1 MVLVL
6 SCRNREQAWLPWL
19 SLGLPTQQPAQ
30 LGEAPTYPARICPVG
45 RFAWWWGQDKVGQR
59 SRTPC
64 CALCLFAETQGQGSS
79 SQWPL
84 GSWVCFRE
92 GIMSENSLNAV
103 LMVPFSGLS
112 SFTVELLTPW
122 KMKEMMFL
130 TSVNRWEV
138 AYSGRCRTSLAAPLR
153 WALSL
158 EPCLFVMSVRK
169 SFEKEPYRHP
179 LIRFLQGDLFS
190 SPLMA

>member
-6 SCRNREQAWLPWL
+6 SCRNREQAWLPTL
-19 SLGLPTQQPAQ
+19 SLVLPTQQPAQ
-30 LGEAPTYPARICPVG
+30 LGEAPTLPGSALWADLTDTEVRTRWGGEAGQHCPVV
-45 RFAWWWGQDKVGQR
+45 FSAI
-59 SRTPC
+59 S
-64 CALCLFAETQGQGSS
+64 ETQSQGSS
-79 SQWPL
+79 SRWPFE
-84 GSWVCFRE
+84 SWVCFWE
-92 GIMSENSLNAV
+92 GIMSANSLNAV
-103 LMVPFSGLS
+103 LTVPFSGLS

-122 KMKEMMFL
+122 KMQEVMFL

-138 AYSGRCRTSLAAPLR
+138 ACSGRLGTSLAVPLR

-158 EPCLFVMSVRK
+158 ELCLFVMSVRK

>member
-6 SCRNREQAWLPWL
+6 SCRNREQAWLPRL
-19 SLGLPTQQPAQ
+19 SLVLPTQQPAQ
-30 LGEAPTYPARICPVG
+30 LGEAPTLPGSALG
-45 RFAWWWGQDKVGQR
+45 RFDWHWGQNKVGWR
-59 SRTPC
+59 SRTAVPC
-64 CALCLFAETQGQGSS
+64 GALCHFRDTKAGFL
-79 SQWPL
+79 QWPF

-103 LMVPFSGLS
+103 LTVPFSGVS

-122 KMKEMMFL
+122 KMQEVMFL

-138 AYSGRCRTSLAAPLR
+138 ACSGRLGTSLAVPLR

-158 EPCLFVMSVRK
+158 ELCLFVMSVRK
-169 SFEKEPYRHP
+169 SFEKEQYRHP

>member
-1 MVLVL
+1 M
-6 SCRNREQAWLPWL
+6 PWL
-19 SLGLPTQQPAQ
+19 GLGLPAQQPAQ
-30 LGEAPTYPARICPVG
+30 LVRHLPCQDLLC
-45 RFAWWWGQDKVGQR
+45 GQIWVML
-59 SRTPC
+59 SS
-64 CALCLFAETQGQGSS
+64 GQGGAKKQDSTALWCS
-79 SQWPL
+79 VPFQRDSESGFLIPVA
-84 GSWVCFRE
+84 SWVCFWE

-103 LMVPFSGLS
+103 LTVPFSGLS

-122 KMKEMMFL
+122 KIKEVMFL

-138 AYSGRCRTSLAAPLR
+138 VCSGRCRTSLAAPLR

-158 EPCLFVMSVRK
+158 ELCLFVMSVRK